1 MMIPYRKCCEKESQ
15 MPLKFT
21 GFQEVSLSDI
31 ERDQSQHV
39 KLRALVY
46 QRGPSFSSSYGRAG
60 QVLTNAI
67 LLVNLENQ
75 YGFSSNRW

>member
-39 KLRALVY
+39 KLRALVWFISED
-46 QRGPSFSSSYGRAG
+46 RVSLAHMEEPG
-60 QVLTNAI
+60 
-67 LLVNLENQ
+67 EC
-75 YGFSSNRW
+75 

>member
-1 MMIPYRKCCEKESQ
+1 

-39 KLRALVY
+39 KLRALVWFISED
-46 QRGPSFSSSYGRAG
+46 RVSLAHMEEPG
-60 QVLTNAI
+60 
-67 LLVNLENQ
+67 EC
-75 YGFSSNRW
+75 